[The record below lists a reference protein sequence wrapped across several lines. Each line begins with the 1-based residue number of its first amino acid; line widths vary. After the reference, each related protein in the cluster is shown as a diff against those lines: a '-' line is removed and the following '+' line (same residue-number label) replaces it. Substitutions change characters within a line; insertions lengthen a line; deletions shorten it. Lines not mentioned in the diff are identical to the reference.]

1 MTTEPNKLEK
11 SILATV
17 AYFDVFDYPLTVAEI
32 WKWLYKEK
40 APGDLL
46 TLGEIWQTLD
56 NSQLIKS
63 LVGTKRGFY
72 FLKNREELVETRQA
86 RYVLAEKKMKRAKR
100 VAGFLKFIPG
110 IKMIAVCNSLAWT
123 NASEK
128 SDIDFFIVTAPR
140 KIWTAR
146 FWAAG
151 FSQLLGLRPS
161 KNNTRDKICL
171 SFFVDEEAL
180 NLETLA
186 LGRPDIYLIYWI
198 AQLWPLYDRGGVYQ
212 KFWQANSWIKNFLP
226 NVFSRTTEVRVA
238 ENRPSGKIGLGENF
252 FRWLQ
257 MKLLPKDLWKAA
269 NRDSRVIVT
278 DKILKFHANDRREEY
293 KRMWEEKI
301 GALLQITNHLQIYK

>member
-11 SILATV
+11 SILATI
-17 AYFDVFDYPLTVAEI
+17 AYFDVFDYPMTVAEI
-32 WKWLYKEK
+32 WKWLYKEET
-40 APGDLL
+40 PGDLL
-46 TLGEIWQTLD
+46 TLGEIWKTLD
-56 NSQLIKS
+56 NNQLIKS

-123 NASEK
+123 NAREK
-128 SDIDFFIVTAPR
+128 SDIDFFIVTSR
-140 KIWTAR
+140 SKIWTAR

-212 KFWQANSWIKNFLP
+212 KFWQANIWIKNFLP
-226 NVFSRTTEVRVA
+226 NVFSRKA
-238 ENRPSGKIGLGENF
+238 EIRAEEIQSSGKTGFGERF

-257 MKLLPKDLWKAA
+257 MKLLPKDLKEAA
-269 NRDSRVIVT
+269 NRDSRVVVT
-278 DKILKFHANDRREEY
+278 DRILKFHANDRREEY

-301 GALLQITNHLQIYK
+301 GALLQIINHLQIYK